1 MLRWGTRCVS
11 WVQIMKG
18 LEKPHENLA
27 MHGIG
32 TGHNEMLL
40 SIGRGGQI
48 CFRMIFQPRFE
59 AGGKKM

>member
-1 MLRWGTRCVS
+1 MLRRGTRCVS

-27 MHGIG
+27 MHGIS

-40 SIGRGGQI
+40 SIGR
-48 CFRMIFQPRFE
+48 
-59 AGGKKM
+59 